1 LPYSLILQHNIV
13 NKGEKFI
20 FWSNFFEK
28 NLRLCQISDISTK
41 QATQQPIDFLSK
53 QRGEDLLIKLSEE
66 RLEIENRIFDLNNM
80 TIAKGYVQDETD
92 SIQIV
97 WFNQKYIN
105 SYFKEIL

>member
-1 LPYSLILQHNIV
+1 LPYSLILRHNIV

-53 QRGEDLLIKLSEE
+53 QLDGECSTIDTEGNT
-66 RLEIENRIFDLNNM
+66 LECDN
-80 TIAKGYVQDETD
+80 
-92 SIQIV
+92 
-97 WFNQKYIN
+97 
-105 SYFKEIL
+105 